1 MELRIR
7 NFAKISEADI
17 VIDGITVIA
26 GNNNTGKSTVGKILD
41 AVFNVTNNIV
51 VKMNKA
57 RADSLADMLEKELEQ
72 VQAKG
77 QGYSADRYENSL
89 TIHRFAEELM
99 KEESNLREIC
109 RLYLG
114 KLDVV
119 LDRIEEERVITR
131 IENLITEISQISES
145 SLSQAIYTKYF
156 HDIFHEQINSLY
168 HRDDN
173 AEITLQIKG
182 KKIQLTFSLDECV
195 KSVRELAVSSTS
207 LYIDDPFVLDELN
220 NVYSFFTTESSM
232 HKKNII
238 EKLRDTPEKAVEE
251 RVLSELLINKRLE
264 EITQLMDTV
273 ASGKV
278 LKRYHYMYQMNGDIS
293 KELDVAS
300 LSTGLKSFVI
310 IKQLLLNGALNEKD
324 VIVLDEPEIHLHPE
338 WQLIYAEIIVLL
350 QKKFDFHI
358 IVTTHSSHFMEALEL
373 FSKKYGISKRCNY
386 YLADVK
392 EDGAYF
398 ENVTDNL
405 SKIYKQMVD
414 PTLLLSRLR
423 EELETAD
430 DEL

>member
-1 MELRIR
+1 MELKIK

-17 VIDGITVIA
+17 IIDGITVIA

-41 AVFNVTNNIV
+41 AVFNVTNDIAA
-51 VKMNKA
+51 KMIKA
-57 RADSLADMLEKELEQ
+57 RKDSLTDMLEKELKQ
-72 VQAKG
+72 IQAKG
-77 QGYSADRYENSL
+77 QSYSAEEYKISL
-89 TIHRFAEELM
+89 LARGFAEKLM
-99 KEESNLREIC
+99 VGKNDLREVC
-109 RLYLG
+109 RLYLRE
-114 KLDVV
+114 LNIV
-119 LDRIEEERVITR
+119 LDRVEEDQFIAR
-131 IENLITEISQISES
+131 IEKLIAEINQISEE
-145 SLSQAIYTKYF
+145 SLSQAIYTNYF
-156 HDIFHEQINSLY
+156 RDIFHEQINSLY
-168 HRDDN
+168 RRDDD
-173 AEITLQIKG
+173 AEIILQIKE
-182 KKIQLTFSLDECV
+182 KKIQLSFRLDKCV
-195 KSVRELAVSSTS
+195 KSVREVAVSSTS

-220 NVYSFFTTESSM
+220 NVYSFLTIESSM

-238 EKLRDTPEKAVEE
+238 ERLRGTPEKAVEE
-251 RVLSELLINKRLE
+251 RALSELLINKRLE
-264 EITQLMDTV
+264 DITQLMDTV
-273 ASGKV
+273 VSGKV
-278 LKRYHYMYQMNGDIS
+278 LKRQHYMYQMNGDIS

-386 YLADVK
+386 YLAGIK
-392 EDGAYF
+392 ENGAYF
-398 ENVTDNL
+398 ENVTGNL

-423 EELETAD
+423 EELETGD

>member
-1 MELRIR
+1 MELRIK

-156 HDIFHEQINSLY
+156 RDIFHEQINSLY

>member
-1 MELRIR
+1 MELGIR

-156 HDIFHEQINSLY
+156 RDIFHEQINSLH

-423 EELETAD
+423 EELETVD

>member
-99 KEESNLREIC
+99 KEESNLQEIC

-156 HDIFHEQINSLY
+156 RDIFHEQINSLY